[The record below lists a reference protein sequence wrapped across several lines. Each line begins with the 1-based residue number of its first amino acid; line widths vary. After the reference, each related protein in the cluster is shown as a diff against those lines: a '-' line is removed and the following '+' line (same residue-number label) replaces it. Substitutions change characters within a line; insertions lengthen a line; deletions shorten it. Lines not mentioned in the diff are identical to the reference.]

1 MSKVRI
7 LNLTPIGKFADN
19 STRYNFHNPFPG
31 SVTTLDQ
38 VFQTA
43 EDAFDHG
50 QKYCRNYETER
61 FPCGMGV
68 CLGVVACQGGYQAV
82 VNTYYSFS

>member
-1 MSKVRI
+1 MSKVPI

-19 STRYNFHNPFPG
+19 SPFYNFHNPFPG
-31 SVTTLDQ
+31 AARTLEE

-50 QKYCRNYETER
+50 HKYCRNYETES
-61 FPCGMGV
+61 FPGGMGV

-82 VNTYYSFS
+82 VSTYYSFS